1 MQELIFSENNSVK
14 LLSRNETEN
23 GKIRVLYEKNK
34 LANLINLYLKL
45 CQAGL
50 QISVE
55 ERGKMDN
62 IFLVHLILFKKILK
76 DVQNDMYE
84 L

>member
-1 MQELIFSENNSVK
+1 MQELIFGEINNVK
-14 LLSRNETEN
+14 LLKQNETES
-23 GKIRVLYEKNK
+23 GKIRFIYEKNK
-34 LANLINLYLKL
+34 LISLVNLYLKL

-62 IFLVHLILFKKILK
+62 MFLVHLILFKKILK